1 MSSERSEVSQEAQT
15 LALAEQ
21 RRLKK
26 EQRQAALE
34 KEAEERSRILPREWA
49 VVQDAPGI
57 GWHTRVMTWNLLA
70 QTLVRREL
78 FPKSDCLKAAQRENM
93 IYREILS
100 HNADI
105 CCMQGRH
112 SSIEVDRL
120 TKLLPVLEGA
130 GYNHVYAAGPGKK
143 HGCLIAFRKDTF
155 DLAGERMIEYDLQE
169 IRSGD
174 EAAKRGSSFRTR
186 NIASLVG
193 LRRADSPSEGVLVA
207 TTHLFWHPS
216 QAAILLREVSR
227 FRDELSPAESPWP
240 CIIAGDFNF
249 PPDDAA
255 YSLLT
260 GDPLSPEQEA
270 RLAASRVVHKS
281 IDPNV
286 PVAPEAATEGAEED
300 EGAAATESDPDK
312 VITNARPALPADGL
326 LTDAE
331 LADML
336 RQYDRPTSVY
346 DEGQRICTAASTLER
361 ELTFGNRAPIPAE
374 RHGAYEPN
382 WTSYTHYWKSV
393 LDYMFVLS
401 PPQRKVIVTRLAKPH
416 RTEAVSPGIPLKGVC
431 GSDHI
436 SLGAE
441 LYLPSPS

>member
-1 MSSERSEVSQEAQT
+1 MSGVSSRIMSSERSEVSQEAQT

-112 SSIEVDRL
+112 SSI
-120 TKLLPVLEGA
+120 VL
-130 GYNHVYAAGPGKK
+130 
-143 HGCLIAFRKDTF
+143 
-155 DLAGERMIEYDLQE
+155 
-169 IRSGD
+169 
-174 EAAKRGSSFRTR
+174 RT
-186 NIASLVG
+186 
-193 LRRADSPSEGVLVA
+193 
-207 TTHLFWHPS
+207 

-240 CIIAGDFNF
+240 CIIAG
-249 PPDDAA
+249 DDAA

-401 PPQRKVIVTRLAKPH
+401 PPQRNVIVTRLAKPH
-416 RTEAVSPGIPLKGVC
+416 RTEALSPGIPLKGVC

-441 LYLPSPS
+441 LCLPPPS